1 MDNPGIFGLFNSD
14 GEDFTIDAAGT
25 QIGAVVEDLDGLQ
38 SLGLHARFAYGSGGT
53 SCTVYIQTSLDQGT
67 TWFDV
72 ACFAFA
78 TAGLTRVMNLS
89 ALTPITTPAAPTD
102 GALTDDTA
110 LDGPLGDRF
119 RAKVISVG
127 TYAGPTV
134 LSLRGCAR

>member
-1 MDNPGIFGLFNSD
+1 MDNPGIFGLFNTD
-14 GEDFTIDAAGT
+14 GEDFTISAAGT
-25 QIGAVVEDLDGLQ
+25 QMGDVVEDLEGIR
-38 SLGLHARFAYGSGGT
+38 SLALHARFAYGSGGT
-53 SCTVYIQTSLDQGT
+53 TCKVYVQTSLDQGT

-72 ACFAFA
+72 ACFAFT

-89 ALTPITTPAAPTD
+89 AMTPVTTPQAPAD
-102 GALTDDTA
+102 GGLADNTA

-119 RAKVISVG
+119 RAKVVSVG